1 MTLKEKLQNYKAPV
15 SDAEWQAIA
24 NAPAVVHFNRTKR
37 LVRTALY
44 TASSALVVAAA
55 VAVVVALGHPKAEV
69 RNVDSQAVKTQTAK
83 VGSLTQNVE
92 TNVAGENPVIPV
104 TETVATTSEPTT
116 EKINTPASEP
126 AVTMPMSNQGQRVV
140 PATIAMPSVSHSA
153 PVATATKPVKQE
165 LATSTPKSVTT
176 PKEEIVNEETPI
188 EQPTEPT
195 FEEQFFVPNSFT
207 PNGDGIND
215 LFMAKA
221 NFEPSTFEMSI
232 FSRTGDMVF
241 KSRNMNI
248 GWDGDKHPG
257 GMYNYMI
264 RYTNTQGKVLVKKG
278 QVMML
283 K

>member
-37 LVRTALY
+37 LARAAIY
-44 TASSALVVAAA
+44 AASSALLVAA
-55 VAVVVALGHPKAEV
+55 VMAVVVLGHSPKEV
-69 RNVDSQAVKTQTAK
+69 RNADNQTAQTPTATAN
-83 VGSLTQNVE
+83 SLTQNAE
-92 TNVAGENPVIPV
+92 TNIADEASVLRVAETTATEKEPAAEQMVNAMPEAVMTTPTVNPVPRV
-104 TETVATTSEPTT
+104 MSSTTTP
-116 EKINTPASEP
+116 TPA
-126 AVTMPMSNQGQRVV
+126 
-140 PATIAMPSVSHSA
+140 VSYSA
-153 PVATATKPVKQE
+153 PVATVTKPVKQE
-165 LATSTPKSVTT
+165 TTTASSKSVTT

-188 EQPTEPT
+188 DQPLEPT